1 MSSPQ
6 LRRADRA
13 MSDERMQETLARGYS
28 GRLATVSEDGFPY
41 CIPLL
46 YLWIDGEVHLHTTSE
61 RGHLRANIESDQRVC
76 FVVDEQ
82 EGVFDYGRFECD
94 SGLVYRSVCVFGRI
108 RIVDDKQIKQRF
120 CEALMAKYGKPD
132 TQRPKGF
139 FPRIDI
145 ITVYAVTIERMT
157 GKEQFLPPL
166 SEQWPAKDRTKT
178 PNAALPTDRA

>member
-1 MSSPQ
+1 
-6 LRRADRA
+6 

-94 SGLVYRSVCVFGRI
+94 SGLAYRSVCVFGRI

-120 CEALMAKYGKPD
+120 CEALDGKIRQAGHTT
-132 TQRPKGF
+132 TQGGF
-139 FPRIDI
+139 S
-145 ITVYAVTIERMT
+145 A
-157 GKEQFLPPL
+157 
-166 SEQWPAKDRTKT
+166 DRYHHG
-178 PNAALPTDRA
+178 LCRHD